1 MTLGSFLVLLA
12 VFVALAIA
20 IVFICNN
27 GGWQGGRGREGPPRC
42 HPYGQRP
49 DDTAAPMPA
58 AKTRTTPTPGSTD
71 RPGRKKPPPGEPQL
85 RKLRKRRAGFLCL
98 QPRASAVTSARM
110 ARIWSGSVPVSCQV

>member
-27 GGWQGGRGREGPPRC
+27 GGWQGGCGGNCAACRHRC
-42 HPYGQRP
+42 ADAARKDPNDP
-49 DDTAAPMPA
+49 DAARRTAAA
-58 AKTRTTPTPGSTD
+58 
-71 RPGRKKPPPGEPQL
+71 E
-85 RKLRKRRAGFLCL
+85 RRAGFLCL